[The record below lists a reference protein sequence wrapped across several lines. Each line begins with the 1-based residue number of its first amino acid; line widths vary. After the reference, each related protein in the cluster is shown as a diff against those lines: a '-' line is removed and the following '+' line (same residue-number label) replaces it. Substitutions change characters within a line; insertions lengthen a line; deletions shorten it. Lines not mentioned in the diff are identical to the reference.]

1 VFSSFEA
8 TKTIFP
14 QFPPSPP
21 FGHQKATIAS
31 LLPEA
36 RPFPHFPDS
45 MRMFTSS

>member
-8 TKTIFP
+8 TKTMF
-14 QFPPSPP
+14 QPSQPSQP
-21 FGHQKATIAS
+21 FGHQKAILAS

-36 RPFPHFPDS
+36 KPFPHFPDS